1 MVDGVQNEI
10 AESHAWDNAYA
21 YGAISWRNHRVC

>member
-21 YGAISWRNHRVC
+21 DRGYLANHRVC